1 MYRRMA
7 VLLVTV
13 LLAPVAAQAAYQNPT
28 VTGNDRQQNGSTQL
42 TFQFTGNSG
51 EPTVIRQYTVN
62 PASTITALRNWVDGV
77 IAELDLM
84 HTAASLAA
92 LQPGQTVPR
101 LAPVPPAPTAKQV
114 WRGKIF
120 RYDQGCKS
128 SFAGAV
134 ATACA
139 ALKADIESTYA
150 AGFLD
155 E

>member
-1 MYRRMA
+1 MWRAMMVFA
-7 VLLVTV
+7 FMLMGSSVV
-13 LLAPVAAQAAYQNPT
+13 QAAYQNPT
-28 VTGNDRQQNGSTQL
+28 VTGNDRQQNGSTKL
-42 TFQFTGNSG
+42 TFQFTGNAG

-62 PASTITALRNWVDGV
+62 PASTVAALRNWVDGV

-84 HTAASLAA
+84 HTAANAAA
-92 LQPGQTVPR
+92 LQPGQVVPR
-101 LAPVPPAPTAKQV
+101 LATVPPVPTAKQV

-120 RYDQGCKS
+120 RYDQACKS
-128 SFAGAV
+128 TFVGTV

-139 ALKADIESTYA
+139 ALKSDIESTYA